1 MTIAHPTDIKPV
13 ALEEEMKRSYLDYAM
28 SVIVSRALPDVC
40 DGLKPVH
47 RRILYAMLENGSTSD
62 KPHRKSSNAVGY
74 TMMRFHPHGDAPIYD
89 ALVRLAQSFSLRGP
103 LVDGQGNFGSVD
115 GDPPAASR
123 YTEARLAK
131 LAHELLEDI
140 EKDTVDFQPNYD
152 DSTVEPKVLP
162 ARFPNLLVNGA
173 NGIAVGMATN
183 IPTHNLGEVLDACC
197 ALIANP
203 NMSDEDLMTYVP
215 GPDFPTG
222 AIILGTAGIRSAY
235 MTGRGSIIIRSKTH
249 IEKIRG
255 DQKVAIV
262 VDEIP
267 FQVNKARMVER
278 IAEVV
283 KEKIVEGISDLRDES
298 DRDGIRVVIELKKDT
313 IPEVVLNQLF
323 RHTPLQTSMGINML
337 AIKHGRPEQLSLMN
351 ICKAF
356 LEFREDVIVRRTR
369 YDLRKA
375 REKAHLHLGLAL
387 AVANIDAVI
396 ALIRAAPDR
405 QTAKAALMERL
416 WPAETVLPLI
426 SLVEGSQGGEI
437 SSTYKLSEEQALAI
451 LDLRLH
457 RLTGLE
463 RDKIA
468 AELQELAE
476 QIKSHLHLLKNRDA
490 ILALMSAEFKS
501 VKEKFANPRRTTIEE
516 NQVTIDE
523 EDLIQREDMI
533 VTVSMGGYIKRVPLS
548 TYRAQRRGG
557 KGRSGMT
564 TREEDVVSDIF
575 IANTHSPI
583 LFFTSRG
590 KVYQLKTHKLPLGS
604 PTAKGRPMVNLLPL
618 ADNETISTVMIL
630 PDDQSQWEAT
640 DIFFAT
646 SKGNV
651 RRNKL
656 CDFTNIKSSGKIAM
670 KLDAEE
676 SLISVQLCTEQQDIL
691 LATYRGKAI
700 RFHVDEVRVFS
711 GRNSNGVRGIR
722 LALDDRVIQMSVV
735 NRLDATTEEREAF
748 LRQTSKFRQTDEEP
762 ELAFE
767 NSEDKKLTPERFA
780 ELALSEQF
788 FLAVTEKGY
797 GKRSSSYDYRC
808 TGRGGQGID
817 GIIVNKRNGGVVTLL
832 PVEDPDQIVLVSD
845 TGQLIRCRVNEIRL
859 AGRRTQGVTIF
870 DLNED
875 ERVMAVSLIK
885 ADSEEAEQTDGPEE
899 SID

>member
-1 MTIAHPTDIKPV
+1 MTIAYPSDIKPV

-47 RRILYAMLENGSTSD
+47 RRILYAMRENGTTSD

-89 ALVRLAQSFSLRGP
+89 ALVRLAQNFSLRAP
-103 LVDGQGNFGSVD
+103 LIDGQGNFGSID

-131 LAHELLEDI
+131 LANELLEDI
-140 EKDTVDFQPNYD
+140 DKDTVDFQPNYD
-152 DSTVEPKVLP
+152 DTTVEPKVLP

-173 NGIAVGMATN
+173 NGIAVGMATC
-183 IPTHNLGEVLDACC
+183 IPTHNLGEVIDACC

-203 NMSDEDLMTYVP
+203 DMPDEDLMTYVP

-222 AIILGTAGIRSAY
+222 AIILGTSGIRSAY
-235 MTGRGSIIIRSKTH
+235 STGRGSIIIRSKTH
-249 IEKIRG
+249 IEKLRG
-255 DQKVAIV
+255 DQKVAII

-267 FQVNKARMVER
+267 FQVNKARMVEH
-278 IAEVV
+278 IAGVV
-283 KEKIVEGISDLRDES
+283 RDKTIEGISDLRDES
-298 DRDGIRVVIELKKDT
+298 DKDGIRVVIELKKDA
-313 IPEVVLNQLF
+313 IPDVVLNQLF
-323 RHTPLQTSMGINML
+323 RHTSLQTSMGINML
-337 AIKHGRPEQLSLMN
+337 AIRHGRPEQLSLKS

-356 LEFREDVIVRRTR
+356 LEFRENVIIRRTR

-396 ALIRAAPDR
+396 ELIRAAPDR
-405 QTAKAALMERL
+405 QSAKTALMGRS
-416 WPAETVLPLI
+416 WNAETILPLI
-426 SLVEGSQGGEI
+426 TLIEGVQKDQHAI
-437 SSTYKLSEEQALAI
+437 TYKLSEEQALAI

-468 AELQELAE
+468 GDLQELAD
-476 QIKSHLHLLKNRDA
+476 QIKHHLYLLKNRDA
-490 ILALMSAEFKS
+490 ILKLMSEEFMM
-501 VKEKFANPRRTTIEE
+501 VKDKFATPRRTTIEE
-516 NQVTIDE
+516 NITTIGD

-533 VTVSMGGYIKRVPLS
+533 VTVSLEGYIKRVPLS

-557 KGRSGMT
+557 KGRAGMT
-564 TREEDVVSDIF
+564 TKEEDIVSDIF

-590 KVYQLKTHKLPLGS
+590 KVYQLKTHRLPLGS

-618 ADNETISTVMIL
+618 AQDETISTVMVL
-630 PDDQSQWEAT
+630 PEDSSQWNVT

-646 SKGNV
+646 SRGNV

-656 CDFTNIKSSGKIAM
+656 TDFVNIKTSGKIAM
-670 KLDAEE
+670 KLDSEE
-676 SLISVQLCTEQQDIL
+676 TLISIQLCTEAQDIL
-691 LATYRGKAI
+691 LATHKGKVI

-711 GRNSNGVRGIR
+711 GRDSNGVRGIR
-722 LALDDRVIQMSVV
+722 LASGDRVIQMSVV
-735 NRLDATTEEREAF
+735 NRLEATTEEREAF
-748 LRQTSKFRQTDEEP
+748 LRQTSKSRQTEVEP
-762 ELAFE
+762 ELE
-767 NSEDKKLTPERFA
+767 LQSQSEHKLSPERLS
-780 ELALSEQF
+780 ELAASEQF
-788 FLAVTEKGY
+788 FLAITEQGY
-797 GKRSSSYDYRC
+797 GKRSSSYEYRC

-817 GIIVNKRNGGVVTLL
+817 GIITNKRNGGVVTLL
-832 PVEDPDQIVLVSD
+832 PVEDQDQVVLVSNS
-845 TGQLIRCRVNEIRL
+845 GQLIRCRVNEIRL

-870 DLNED
+870 DLSD
-875 ERVMAVSLIK
+875 SERVMAVSLIK
-885 ADSEEAEQTDGPEE
+885 TQAKEPEE
-899 SID
+899 DLE